1 MSPLKGN
8 LRCLYLIVFASHLL
22 IQQCTAYSVKK
33 SCTTPEGTK
42 SEGEVWYD
50 DARCVKMT
58 CMQGFPVTSSCGKPQ
73 PRGKNCRP
81 IPGKGRFPECCTKL
95 LCQTGFSPSNMASLT
110 QQAKKVLLQADGE
123 PAMKRAAPEPM
134 KQLARSAPRSA
145 PGSGRSFGPRF
156 ASDELKG
163 NAVSRGRNGGSE
175 SSGARFPIRV
185 LGGDAAPRGR
195 IGGSESRESDDMME
209 SVRTVGLEP
218 SDAEEQQEASEDMEE
233 K

>member
-1 MSPLKGN
+1 
-8 LRCLYLIVFASHLL
+8 
-22 IQQCTAYSVKK
+22 
-33 SCTTPEGTK
+33 
-42 SEGEVWYD
+42 
-50 DARCVKMT
+50 
-58 CMQGFPVTSSCGKPQ
+58 
-73 PRGKNCRP
+73 
-81 IPGKGRFPECCTKL
+81 
-95 LCQTGFSPSNMASLT
+95 MASLT
-110 QQAKKVLLQADGE
+110 QQAKKVLLQADGA

-156 ASDELKG
+156 ASDEVKG
-163 NAVSRGRNGGSE
+163 IAVSRGRNGGSE

-218 SDAEEQQEASEDMEE
+218 SDAEEQQEGHRHHFAALRLDAGPLNHEPIGANRTVRVEVQVDRRLARYNATATQLCAAVAPNGAAR
-233 K
+233 